1 VADFVN
7 LKIKAAQSFGG
18 THRGRMYV
26 HIYIWVSAHICMS
39 IYVCTVFIKK
49 EPRLII
55 GDYLNS
61 GSKIASDS
69 SVEPLLMTSSIV
81 VFLPENLFY

>member
-1 VADFVN
+1 VTDFVN
-7 LKIKAAQSFGG
+7 LKIKTAQSFRGA
-18 THRGRMYV
+18 HRGRVCV
-26 HIYIWVSAHICMS
+26 HVYIWVSAHICMS
-39 IYVCTVFIKK
+39 IYIYIMFIKK

-55 GDYLNS
+55 GDYLNN

-69 SVEPLLMTSSIV
+69 SVELLLMTSSIV